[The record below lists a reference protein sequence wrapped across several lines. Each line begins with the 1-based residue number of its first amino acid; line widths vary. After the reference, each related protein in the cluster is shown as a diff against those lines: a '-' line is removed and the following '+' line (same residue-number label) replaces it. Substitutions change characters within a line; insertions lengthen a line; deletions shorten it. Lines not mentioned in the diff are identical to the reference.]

1 MTPILGIMA
10 SQISGHLGYPAV
22 LAYDSIATASISG
35 SSSIVQFSSIPGT
48 YAHLQLRFMW
58 KGSST
63 SGGYPTAVNIQ
74 FNSDTTAANYH
85 GSRVQGNGSAG
96 ISGGYSN
103 NNESDSLM
111 ELSSDAASGV
121 PANAYSVGIADF
133 LDYSNTNKYKS
144 MRIFQ
149 GADSGSITNQR
160 ATVLANTTWLNTS
173 AITNIKL
180 TFDATYGGN
189 ILASSK
195 VALYGIK
202 AAV

>member
-1 MTPILGIMA
+1 
-10 SQISGHLGYPAV
+10 
-22 LAYDSIATASISG
+22 
-35 SSSIVQFSSIPGT
+35 
-48 YAHLQLRFMW
+48 
-58 KGSST
+58 
-63 SGGYPTAVNIQ
+63 
-74 FNSDTTAANYH
+74 
-85 GSRVQGNGSAG
+85 
-96 ISGGYSN
+96 
-103 NNESDSLM
+103 
-111 ELSSDAASGV
+111 
-121 PANAYSVGIADF
+121 
-133 LDYSNTNKYKS
+133 